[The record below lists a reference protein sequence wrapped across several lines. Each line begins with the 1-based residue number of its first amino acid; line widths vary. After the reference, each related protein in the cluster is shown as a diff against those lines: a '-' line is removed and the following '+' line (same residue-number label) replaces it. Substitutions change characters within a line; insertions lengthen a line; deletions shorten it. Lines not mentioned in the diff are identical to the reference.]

1 MKNKWFILVCALL
14 AIETSATAQ
23 LLRTNVAQGEIEGV
37 SRNGHALYMNIPYA
51 EAPIGNLRWKAP
63 VPKKPWTGVYLSLI
77 HI

>member
-37 SRNGHALYMNIPYA
+37 SHNGHALYMNIPYA
-51 EAPIGNLRWKAP
+51 
-63 VPKKPWTGVYLSLI
+63 
-77 HI
+77 